1 MKLGF
6 YNFYDVYNKNKM
18 FDPTNEA
25 DIGDDLLY
33 PLHELARI
41 GKKQGHRISTIDC
54 EGADPFDAIA
64 FFDYPGKNNIYLEEL
79 IARDFKNLYLFLFEN
94 PIIKPDNY
102 DPRNYL
108 PFKKVFTYKD
118 DIVDNKKIF
127 KTFVPEKIPESSIPV
142 NSNRPNFCC
151 MIAGNKMNLRSGQLY
166 SERVRAIRWFEKN
179 HIDDFDL
186 YGVGWDDPYIP
197 AFLRRYVW
205 PSLFKLYYPSP
216 QSYQGECPS
225 KNKVLKQYTFS
236 ICYENLKDCPGYI
249 TEKIF
254 DSFFAGC
261 IPVYL
266 GANNITDYIPEDT
279 FIDKRK
285 YPTYEKL
292 YEYMKS
298 LTQRDCLEYS
308 VAIQKF
314 LRSERVK
321 PFRTETFVNQILTE
335 MTATI

>member
-6 YNFYDVYNKNKM
+6 YNFYDVYNNNQM
-18 FDPTNEA
+18 FDPTFNA

-33 PLHELARI
+33 PLHELARV
-41 GKKQGHRISTIDC
+41 GKERGHSISTIDQ

-64 FFDYPGKNNIYLEEL
+64 FFDYPGRDNPYLKKL
-79 IARDFKNLYLFLFEN
+79 VDTDFKNLYLFLFEN

-102 DPRNYL
+102 NPKNYL

-127 KTFVPEKIPESSIPV
+127 KTFVPEKIPAFIPM
-142 NSNRPNFCC
+142 NLNRPNFCC
-151 MIAGNKMNLRSGQLY
+151 MIAGNKMNLRGGQLY

-179 HIDDFDL
+179 HPDKFDL
-186 YGVGWDDPYIP
+186 YGKGWDEPYLP

-205 PSLFKLYYPSP
+205 PSLFKAYYPSP

-225 KNKVLKQYTFS
+225 KHKVLKQYTFS
-236 ICYENLKDCPGYI
+236 ICYENLQNCPGYI

-266 GANNITDYIPEDT
+266 GANNITDYIPENT
-279 FIDKRK
+279 FIDKRDF
-285 YPTYEKL
+285 PTYEEL
-292 YEYMKS
+292 YQHMKS

-308 VAIQKF
+308 TAIQKF
-314 LRSERVK
+314 LRSEQIVQ
-321 PFRTETFVNQILTE
+321 FSTDTFVNQILTE

>member
-6 YNFYDVYNKNKM
+6 YNFYEVYNNNKM
-18 FDPTNEA
+18 FDPTFHA

-33 PLHELARI
+33 PLHELARV
-41 GKKQGHRISTIDC
+41 GKERGHSISTIDQ

-64 FFDYPGKNNIYLEEL
+64 FFDYPGKDNPYLKKL
-79 IARDFKNLYLFLFEN
+79 IEMDFKNLYLFLFEN

-102 DPRNYL
+102 NPKNYQ
-108 PFKKVFTYKD
+108 PFKKVFTYID
-118 DIVDNKKIF
+118 TLVDNKKIF
-127 KTFVPEKIPESSIPV
+127 KVFIPNKIPQTIPM
-142 NSNRPNFCC
+142 NINRPKFCC

-179 HIDDFDL
+179 QPDKFDL
-186 YGVGWDDPYIP
+186 FGKGWDEPYLP
-197 AFLRRYVW
+197 VFLRKYAF
-205 PSLFKLYYPSP
+205 PSLFQKYYPYP
-216 QSYQGECPS
+216 PSYRGDLII
-225 KNKVLKQYTFS
+225 KRTTLKQYKFS
-236 ICYENLKDCPGYI
+236 ICYENLRGCPGYI

-266 GANNITDYIPEDT
+266 GANNVTDYIPEET

-285 YPTYEKL
+285 YPTYEEL
-292 YEYMKS
+292 YQYMNG
-298 LTQRDCLEYS
+298 LTERDCLGYS

-314 LRSERVK
+314 LRSEQIL
-321 PFRTETFVNQILTE
+321 PFGADSFVNHILSE
-335 MTATI
+335 MTTTV